1 MTEPS
6 SWPPPPEIY
15 NPFAVHDEFLAAC
28 VRNSTLKPAV
38 SRLRLTRNLH
48 QETGKDLRYCLA
60 IVNNFCDRH
69 SILMPHTGFRMWL
82 PFLFGSL
89 NVVILLA
96 MNITRHFLARSAA
109 SAITHLQRT
118 TFLLERVNLYY
129 VFLAAFFVNAS
140 AMVIVV
146 WLREKKVRA
155 DAAEA
160 VAKFGGDGVRMK

>member
-1 MTEPS
+1 MIEPS

-48 QETGKDLRYCLA
+48 QETGKDLRSSMA

-160 VAKFGGDGVRMK
+160 VAKFGGMG